1 MNFNLQRNEQMQTK
15 QPFQTQNQIT
25 QQQNQQQLPPFPINQ
40 NFQRP
45 TQQFQQGSQQFQLGN
60 QQIQQG
66 NQQFQ
71 LGNQQ
76 IQQGNQQYQQGNQ
89 QFQQQAQQNRESKP
103 TTYIFETAT
112 INGK

>member
-1 MNFNLQRNEQMQTK
+1 VNFNLQLNEQVQTK

-45 TQQFQQGSQQFQLGN
+45 TQQFQ
-60 QQIQQG
+60 
-66 NQQFQ
+66 

-89 QFQQQAQQNRESKP
+89 QFQPQIQQNQESKP
-103 TTYIFETAT
+103 TNYVFQTAT

>member
-1 MNFNLQRNEQMQTK
+1 VNFNLQRNEQMQTK

-66 NQQFQ
+66 NQQ
-71 LGNQQ
+71 
-76 IQQGNQQYQQGNQ
+76 YQQGNQ